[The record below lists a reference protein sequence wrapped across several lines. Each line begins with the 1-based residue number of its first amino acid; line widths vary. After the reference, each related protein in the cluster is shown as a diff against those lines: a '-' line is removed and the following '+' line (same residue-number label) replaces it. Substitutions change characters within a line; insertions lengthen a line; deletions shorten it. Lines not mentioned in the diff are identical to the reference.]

1 MKAAILIFTLC
12 FYWGMSTRLH
22 FSTTE
27 TLSPTFQEI
36 KTMGILGVIYNHI
49 PIKNPQVKE
58 GLRTKWHATKEKAKQ
73 YKWLMALL
81 GFGGF
86 WQLTKWR
93 KKVLNKRLLKRDGD
107 FNTKG
112 CLKMMCLIF
121 LASAAL
127 GFVVGLIF
135 PALKSM
141 QLLMG
146 FGIFCIICII
156 FSGKLKHMA

>member
-1 MKAAILIFTLC
+1 MKATIFIFTLC

-22 FSTTE
+22 FSRTE
-27 TLSPTFQEI
+27 TLSPVFQEI
-36 KTMGILGVIYNHI
+36 KTMGVLGVIYNHI
-49 PIKNPQVKE
+49 PIKNPQLKE
-58 GLRTKWHATKEKAKQ
+58 GLRSKWHATKEKAKQ

-93 KKVLNKRLLKRDGD
+93 KRALKLKAKRDGNFD
-107 FNTKG
+107 TKG

-127 GFVVGLIF
+127 GWIVGLIF
-135 PALKSM
+135 PALKAM
-141 QLLMG
+141 QLLIG
-146 FGIFCIICII
+146 LGIFCIICII

>member
-22 FSTTE
+22 FSPNE

-36 KTMGILGVIYNHI
+36 KTMGVLGVIYNHI

-58 GLRTKWHATKEKAKQ
+58 GLRTKWQATKEKAKQ

-93 KKVLNKRLLKRDGD
+93 KKALKMQSKREGSYD
-107 FNTKG
+107 TKG
-112 CLKMMCLIF
+112 CLRVGCLLV
-121 LASAAL
+121 LATSLLGYLIGLAFPSIVGGVAL
-127 GFVVGLIF
+127 AI
-135 PALKSM
+135 S
-141 QLLMG
+141 
-146 FGIFCIICII
+146 FCFICILAII
-156 FSGKLKHMA
+156 FSGKLK

>member
-22 FSTTE
+22 FSPNE

-36 KTMGILGVIYNHI
+36 KTMGVLGVIYNHI

-58 GLRTKWHATKEKAKQ
+58 GLRTKWQATKEKAKQ

-93 KKVLNKRLLKRDGD
+93 KKVLKMQSKREGSYDTR
-107 FNTKG
+107 G
-112 CLKMMCLIF
+112 CLRVGCIVLGG
-121 LASAAL
+121 AAL
-127 GFVVGLIF
+127 LGYLIGLLFPTTVGFVAYMIGLGVI
-135 PALKSM
+135 
-141 QLLMG
+141 
-146 FGIFCIICII
+146 CIICII
-156 FSGKLKHMA
+156 FSSKLK